1 MSWGLKASILIALD
15 AYDGHWVPLHAI
27 AKRVMVDAAQV
38 EAACAGMAEEG
49 LLQSGLVDGVT
60 AFGVH
65 VDARSPL
72 CTMEAQP

>member
-15 AYDGHWVPLHAI
+15 AYDGQWVALHDI

-38 EAACAGMAEEG
+38 ESACAAMADEG
-49 LLQSGLVDGVT
+49 LLQRGLVDGVT

-72 CTMEAQP
+72 CTMEARP